1 MTTADWLG
9 ALGVTTLLVAFLWN
23 LSGRLDRDSPIYQG
37 LNAVGAAMAG
47 VAAALLPFYPFVVL
61 ESVWSLAAATALMR
75 GFAGRR
81 TPVESR

>member
-9 ALGVTTLLVAFLWN
+9 ALGVTTLLIAFLWN
-23 LSGRLDRDSPIYQG
+23 LSGRLDRHSPVYQG

-61 ESVWSLAAATALMR
+61 ESVWSLAAIAALVR
-75 GFAGRR
+75 GLADRPSAGA
-81 TPVESR
+81 SR